1 MVPGHRQPALEVLRR
16 LQPRPG
22 AGLAGRHPRPRQLHH
37 RPGTTTQQGTYTP
50 VDDVREPAALPLWL
64 AQELDRTGHL
74 PAPHIPAPR
83 PVPPRAQQAVLAAGG
98 RRWERTLAAVLAPV
112 EACGQ
117 VAEGAGFSDTLNRAA
132 YTLGGLIAA
141 DRLDREVAEQALRQ
155 AAAATR
161 PGQELRIEQIIRS
174 GLAAGLDKP
183 ARHREAPV
191 TSPGNET
198 LFDPEA
204 VAAQIRAQTNA
215 IPRPAQADTER
226 PPAGHATPTGRLP
239 DTLTDRGN
247 AKLFVRLGRVPK
259 RTSQERGEGLGTAGL

>member
-1 MVPGHRQPALEVLRR
+1 M
-16 LQPRPG
+16 
-22 AGLAGRHPRPRQLHH
+22 
-37 RPGTTTQQGTYTP
+37 
-50 VDDVREPAALPLWL
+50 
-64 AQELDRTGHL
+64 
-74 PAPHIPAPR
+74 
-83 PVPPRAQQAVLAAGG
+83 
-98 RRWERTLAAVLAPV
+98 
-112 EACGQ
+112 
-117 VAEGAGFSDTLNRAA
+117 
-132 YTLGGLIAA
+132 
-141 DRLDREVAEQALRQ
+141 
-155 AAAATR
+155 
-161 PGQELRIEQIIRS
+161 
-174 GLAAGLDKP
+174 
-183 ARHREAPV
+183 